1 MARRQIGIVKELFRY
16 PVKSMLGERL
26 ERIEVGERGV
36 IGDRA
41 WALRESA
48 NRKVVSAKK
57 FAQMLDLRATYESP
71 PRDDGSAPIRIQL
84 PDGRTLHAADADA
97 AAILSAVLG
106 CEVAIER
113 ALASQHT
120 RAGIDPGTIFG
131 DVPIENVMPQLTVA
145 TMPDTF
151 SLVNGTFFDSATMHV
166 LATGTLAHMRS
177 LVGAGAQLDAR
188 RFRPNI
194 VVDTGATANG
204 FVEDEWIGQT
214 LEVGADVHGDR
225 THGDPANAEAANANR
240 SNDQGARGGS
250 ANADRQ
256 NSGGIFNGGSVKI
269 VAMQPALRC
278 VMTTHRQ
285 EDLGRDLRII
295 RAAAQFHKA
304 TVGVFA
310 SIGATGTVRLGDPVY
325 LTA

>member
-1 MARRQIGIVKELFRY
+1 MERRQIGTVKELFRY

-48 NRKVVSAKK
+48 NGKVVSAKK
-57 FAQMLDLRATYESP
+57 FARMLELRATYESP
-71 PRDDGSAPIRIQL
+71 PRADEPDDESAPIKIQL
-84 PDGRTLHAADADA
+84 PDGRALHAADADA
-97 AAILSAVLG
+97 AAMLSAVIG
-106 CEVAIER
+106 REVVIER
-113 ALASQHT
+113 AQPSQYT

-131 DVPIENVMPQLTVA
+131 DVPIESVMPQLTGA

-151 SLVNGTFFDSATMHV
+151 ALLNGTFFDSATMHV

-177 LVGAGAQLDAR
+177 LVGEGAQIDAR

-204 FVEDEWIGQT
+204 FVEDEWLGQT
-214 LEVGADVHGDR
+214 LEVGDGRNGD
-225 THGDPANAEAANANR
+225 
-240 SNDQGARGGS
+240 
-250 ANADRQ
+250 
-256 NSGGIFNGGSVKI
+256 SVKI
-269 VAMQPALRC
+269 VAMKPALRC

-310 SIGATGTVRLGDPVY
+310 SVGATGTVRVGAPVF
-325 LTA
+325 LAA

>member
-1 MARRQIGIVKELFRY
+1 MERRQIGTVKELFRY

-48 NRKVVSAKK
+48 NGRVVSAKK
-57 FAQMLDLRATYESP
+57 FARMLELRATYESP
-71 PRDDGSAPIRIQL
+71 PRADEPDDQSAPIKIQL
-84 PDGRTLHAADADA
+84 PDGRSLHAADADA
-97 AAILSAVLG
+97 AAMLSAVIG
-106 CEVAIER
+106 REVVIER
-113 ALASQHT
+113 AQPSQYT

-131 DVPIENVMPQLTVA
+131 DVPIESVMPQLTGA

-151 SLVNGTFFDSATMHV
+151 ALLNGTFFDSAMMHV

-177 LVGAGAQLDAR
+177 LVGEGAQIDAR

-204 FVEDEWIGQT
+204 FVEDEWLGQT
-214 LEVGADVHGDR
+214 LEVGDGANGD
-225 THGDPANAEAANANR
+225 T
-240 SNDQGARGGS
+240 
-250 ANADRQ
+250 
-256 NSGGIFNGGSVKI
+256 VKI
-269 VAMQPALRC
+269 VAMKPALRC

-295 RAAAQFHKA
+295 RAAAQFHQA

-310 SIGATGTVRLGDPVY
+310 SVGATGTVRVGAPVF
-325 LTA
+325 LAA

>member
-1 MARRQIGIVKELFRY
+1 MARRQIGTVKELFRY

-26 ERIEVGERGV
+26 ERLEVGERGV

-41 WALRESA
+41 WALRESV
-48 NRKVVSAKK
+48 KGWVVSAKK
-57 FAQMLDLRATYESP
+57 FAGMLDLRASYESP
-71 PRDDGSAPIRIQL
+71 PRDDGSAPIKIQL
-84 PDGRTLHAADADA
+84 PDGRMLHAADADA
-97 AAILSAVLG
+97 AATLSAVLG
-106 CEVAIER
+106 CEVVIER
-113 ALASQHT
+113 AQAGQHT

-131 DVPIENVMPQLTVA
+131 DVPIENVMPQLTAA

-177 LVGAGAQLDAR
+177 LVGEGAQLDAR

-194 VVDTGATANG
+194 VVETGAAASG

-214 LEVGADVHGDR
+214 LEIGDGA
-225 THGDPANAEAANANR
+225 
-240 SNDQGARGGS
+240 
-250 ANADRQ
+250 
-256 NSGGIFNGGSVKI
+256 NGVVKI
-269 VAMQPALRC
+269 IAMQPALRC

-310 SIGATGTVRLGDPVY
+310 SVGATGVVRLGDPVF
-325 LTA
+325 LAA

>member
-1 MARRQIGIVKELFRY
+1 MERRQIGTVKELFRY

-48 NRKVVSAKK
+48 NGKVVSAKK
-57 FAQMLDLRATYESP
+57 FARMLELRATYESTP
-71 PRDDGSAPIRIQL
+71 GADEPDDQSAPIKIQL
-84 PDGRTLHAADADA
+84 PDGRSLHAADADA
-97 AAILSAVLG
+97 AAMLSAVIG
-106 CEVAIER
+106 REVVIER
-113 ALASQHT
+113 AQPSQYT
-120 RAGIDPGTIFG
+120 RAGIDPATIFG
-131 DVPIENVMPQLTVA
+131 DVPIESVMPQLTGA

-151 SLVNGTFFDSATMHV
+151 ALLNGTFFDSAMMHV

-177 LVGAGAQLDAR
+177 LVGEGAQIDAR

-204 FVEDEWIGQT
+204 FVEDEWLGQT
-214 LEVGADVHGDR
+214 LEVGDGANGD
-225 THGDPANAEAANANR
+225 T
-240 SNDQGARGGS
+240 
-250 ANADRQ
+250 
-256 NSGGIFNGGSVKI
+256 VKI
-269 VAMQPALRC
+269 VAMKPALRC

-310 SIGATGTVRLGDPVY
+310 SVGATGTVRVGAPVF
-325 LTA
+325 LAA

>member
-1 MARRQIGIVKELFRY
+1 MERRQIGTVKELFRY

-48 NRKVVSAKK
+48 NGKVVSAKK
-57 FAQMLDLRATYESP
+57 FARMLELRATYESTP
-71 PRDDGSAPIRIQL
+71 GADEPDDQSAPIKIQL
-84 PDGRTLHAADADA
+84 PDGRSLHAADADA
-97 AAILSAVLG
+97 AAMLSAVIG
-106 CEVAIER
+106 REVVIER
-113 ALASQHT
+113 AQPSQYT

-131 DVPIENVMPQLTVA
+131 DVPIESVMPQLTGA

-151 SLVNGTFFDSATMHV
+151 ALLNGTFFDSAMMHV

-177 LVGAGAQLDAR
+177 LVGEGAQIDAR

-204 FVEDEWIGQT
+204 FVEDEWLGQT
-214 LEVGADVHGDR
+214 LEVGDGANGD
-225 THGDPANAEAANANR
+225 T
-240 SNDQGARGGS
+240 
-250 ANADRQ
+250 
-256 NSGGIFNGGSVKI
+256 VKI
-269 VAMQPALRC
+269 VAMKPALRC

-295 RAAAQFHKA
+295 RAAAQFHQA

-310 SIGATGTVRLGDPVY
+310 SVGATGTVRVGAPVF
-325 LTA
+325 LAA

>member
-1 MARRQIGIVKELFRY
+1 MERRQIGTVKELFRY

-48 NRKVVSAKK
+48 NGRVVSAKK
-57 FAQMLDLRATYESP
+57 FARMLELRATYEST
-71 PRDDGSAPIRIQL
+71 PRADEPDDQSAPIKIQL
-84 PDGRTLHAADADA
+84 PDGRSLHAADADA
-97 AAILSAVLG
+97 AAMLSAVIG
-106 CEVAIER
+106 REVVIER
-113 ALASQHT
+113 AQPSQYT

-131 DVPIENVMPQLTVA
+131 DVPIESVMPQLTVA

-151 SLVNGTFFDSATMHV
+151 ALLNGTFFDSATMHL
-166 LATGTLAHMRS
+166 LATGTLAYMRS
-177 LVGAGAQLDAR
+177 LVGEGAQIDAR

-204 FVEDEWIGQT
+204 FVEDEWLGQT
-214 LEVGADVHGDR
+214 LEVGDGANGD
-225 THGDPANAEAANANR
+225 T
-240 SNDQGARGGS
+240 
-250 ANADRQ
+250 
-256 NSGGIFNGGSVKI
+256 VKI
-269 VAMQPALRC
+269 VAMKPALRC

-295 RAAAQFHKA
+295 RAAAQFHQA

-310 SIGATGTVRLGDPVY
+310 SVGATGTVRVGAPVF
-325 LTA
+325 LAA

>member
-1 MARRQIGIVKELFRY
+1 MERRQIGTVKELFRY

-48 NRKVVSAKK
+48 NGNVVSAKK
-57 FAQMLDLRATYESP
+57 FARMLELRATYESP
-71 PRDDGSAPIRIQL
+71 PRADEPDDESVPIKIQL
-84 PDGRTLHAADADA
+84 PDGRALHAADADA
-97 AAILSAVLG
+97 AAMLSAVIG
-106 CEVAIER
+106 CEVVIER
-113 ALASQHT
+113 AQPSQYT

-131 DVPIENVMPQLTVA
+131 DVPIESVMPQLTGA

-151 SLVNGTFFDSATMHV
+151 ALLNGTFFDSAMMHV

-177 LVGAGAQLDAR
+177 LVGEGAQIDAR

-204 FVEDEWIGQT
+204 FVEDEWLGQT
-214 LEVGADVHGDR
+214 LEVGDGANGD
-225 THGDPANAEAANANR
+225 T
-240 SNDQGARGGS
+240 
-250 ANADRQ
+250 
-256 NSGGIFNGGSVKI
+256 VKI
-269 VAMQPALRC
+269 VAMKPALRC

-295 RAAAQFHKA
+295 RAAAQFHQA

-310 SIGATGTVRLGDPVY
+310 SVGATGTVRVGAPVF
-325 LTA
+325 LAA

>member
-1 MARRQIGIVKELFRY
+1 MARRQIGTVKELFRY
-16 PVKSMLGERL
+16 PIKSMLGERL
-26 ERIEVGERGV
+26 ERLEVGARGV
-36 IGDRA
+36 VGDRA
-41 WALRESA
+41 WALRESG
-48 NRKVVSAKK
+48 NGKVVSAKK
-57 FAQMLDLRATYESP
+57 FARMLELRASYESP
-71 PRDDGSAPIRIQL
+71 PRNDGADGEAAPIRIQL
-84 PDGRTLHAADADA
+84 RDGRTLHAADADA
-97 AAILSAVLG
+97 AATLSAVLG
-106 CEVAIER
+106 REVVIER
-113 ALASQHT
+113 AQAGQHT
-120 RAGIDPGTIFG
+120 RAGIEPATIFG

-145 TMPDTF
+145 TMPDSF

-177 LVGAGAQLDAR
+177 LIGEGAQLDAR

-194 VVDTGATANG
+194 VVDTGTVANG

-214 LEVGADVHGDR
+214 LEVG
-225 THGDPANAEAANANR
+225 TEANA
-240 SNDQGARGGS
+240 
-250 ANADRQ
+250 
-256 NSGGIFNGGSVKI
+256 GIVKI

-278 VMTTHRQ
+278 VMTTHAQ

-310 SIGATGTVRLGDPVY
+310 SIGAIGTVRLGDPVY